1 MAANEFKTIR
11 ISKSIIFKSIVLLIV
26 SMSLIVVAGTAFF
39 TQRQLSLIFEWSHNN
54 NSSLLQQASMSA
66 HSEMQ
71 RFGNTLELLAKT
83 SAIQSMIHDTA
94 ASYLKSYN
102 ISSLFISGET
112 VSLFDR
118 EKKMICDNSMLTSTQ
133 VTYPI
138 DFSRITPHRP
148 LISPWYR
155 DENNTPT
162 RAFGTA
168 VTDLA
173 AGDGS
178 LVGNFSSKRLWKIFS
193 EHHIGQNGFLVAIN
207 ANGEI
212 IYHPNL
218 KKWLNGIHKISE
230 IGINDIDPKT
240 YEIETATF
248 ITLNDGN
255 TYLTN
260 YVYDPNYDLGLFSF
274 QPQAEINKLVTAV
287 ITSSIII
294 LVASIIALLF
304 TAIWLF
310 FILGRPMNKLISHI
324 KQINNGDLDI
334 DEINV
339 GRRDDEIGQ
348 LSKAFNTMHATIKR
362 QICEL
367 NAHRNMLEQEVK
379 ERTRELEIA
388 NAKLDIISRTDE
400 LTGLPNRR
408 DMNRTI
414 NNEIG
419 RSERSKKP
427 FCFIFI
433 DIDHFKHINDTYG
446 HSCGDKVLQEVAHT
460 IRGLLRRYDVLARYG
475 GEEFLT
481 LLPETDLDG
490 AAVVAER
497 FRKQVESLEFM
508 YADYKI
514 KVTITLGVTRFDP
527 KLGASRSIQ
536 TADKALYEGK
546 DSGRNKVIIWDPSRT
561 TEEDY
566 RAAAIE
572 LAEEQKANKRSKN
585 GLQK

>member
-1 MAANEFKTIR
+1 MAVNDFKTTR
-11 ISKSIIFKSIVLLIV
+11 IFKSIIFKSIFLLIV
-26 SMSLIVVAGTAFF
+26 SMSLIICAGTAIF
-39 TQRQLSLIFEWSHNN
+39 TQRQLNLIFEWSHNN
-54 NSSLLQQASMSA
+54 NSSLLQQASTTA
-66 HSEMQ
+66 HNEMQ
-71 RFGNTLELLAKT
+71 QFGSTLQLLAKT

-102 ISSLFISGET
+102 ISSLFVSGET

-118 EKKMICDNSMLTSTQ
+118 EKKMICDNSMLTSAPT
-133 VTYPI
+133 TYPI
-138 DFSRITPHRP
+138 DFGRITPHRP

-155 DENNTPT
+155 DESNTPT

-168 VTDLA
+168 VTDLT

-178 LVGNFSSKRLWKIFS
+178 LVGNFSSKRLWKVFS
-193 EHHIGQNGFLVAIN
+193 EHRIGQDGFLVAIN
-207 ANGEI
+207 ASGEI
-212 IYHPNL
+212 IYHPDL
-218 KKWLNGIHKISE
+218 KKWLNGTHKISE
-230 IGINDIDPKT
+230 LGINDIDPKN
-240 YEIETATF
+240 YEIKTATF

-255 TYLTN
+255 TYLAN
-260 YVYDPNYDLGLFSF
+260 YVYDSNYDLGLFAF
-274 QPQAEINKLVTAV
+274 QPQAEINKLVMAV
-287 ITSSIII
+287 ITASIII
-294 LVASIIALLF
+294 LVGSIIALL
-304 TAIWLF
+304 AMAVWLF
-310 FILGRPMNKLISHI
+310 FILGRPMNSLISHI
-324 KQINNGDLDI
+324 KQINNGDLDV

-408 DMNRTI
+408 DMNRTV

-433 DIDHFKHINDTYG
+433 DIDHFKSINDTYG
-446 HSCGDKVLQEVAHT
+446 HSCGDMVLREVAHT
-460 IRGLLRRYDVLARYG
+460 VRGLLRRYDVLARYG

-497 FRKQVESLEFM
+497 FRKQVEEQEYT
-508 YADYKI
+508 YADHKI

-527 KLGASRSIQ
+527 RLGASRSIQ

-546 DSGRNKVIIWDPSRT
+546 ETGRNRVIIWDPART
-561 TEEDY
+561 TEDDY

-572 LAEEQKANKRSKN
+572 LAEEQKARKQSKN
-585 GLQK
+585 KTYP

>member
-1 MAANEFKTIR
+1 MAVNDFKTTR
-11 ISKSIIFKSIVLLIV
+11 IFKSIIFKSIFLLIV
-26 SMSLIVVAGTAFF
+26 SMSLIICAGTAIF
-39 TQRQLSLIFEWSHNN
+39 TQRQLNLIFEWSHNN
-54 NSSLLQQASMSA
+54 NSSLLQQASTTA
-66 HSEMQ
+66 HNEMQ
-71 RFGNTLELLAKT
+71 QFGSTLQLLAKT

-102 ISSLFISGET
+102 ISSLFVSGET

-118 EKKMICDNSMLTSTQ
+118 EKKMICDNSMLTSAPT
-133 VTYPI
+133 TYPI
-138 DFSRITPHRP
+138 DFGRITPHRP

-155 DENNTPT
+155 DESNTPT

-168 VTDLA
+168 VTDLT

-178 LVGNFSSKRLWKIFS
+178 LVGNFSSKRLWKVFS
-193 EHHIGQNGFLVAIN
+193 EHRIGQDGFLVAIN
-207 ANGEI
+207 ASGEI
-212 IYHPNL
+212 IYHPDL
-218 KKWLNGIHKISE
+218 KKWLNGTHKISE
-230 IGINDIDPKT
+230 LGINDIDPKN
-240 YEIETATF
+240 YEIKTATF

-255 TYLTN
+255 TYLAN
-260 YVYDPNYDLGLFSF
+260 YVYDSNYDLGLFAF
-274 QPQAEINKLVTAV
+274 QPQAEINKLVMAV
-287 ITSSIII
+287 ITASIII
-294 LVASIIALLF
+294 LVGSIIALL
-304 TAIWLF
+304 AMAVWLF

-419 RSERSKKP
+419 RSGRSKKP

-433 DIDHFKHINDTYG
+433 DIDHFKKINDTYG
-446 HSCGDKVLQEVAHT
+446 HGCGDMVLQEVAHT

-497 FRKQVESLEFM
+497 FRKQVEDQEFT

-546 DSGRNKVIIWDPSRT
+546 DSGRNRVIIWDPART

-572 LAEEQKANKRSKN
+572 IAEEQKASKRSKK
-585 GLQK
+585 GFPQ

>member
-1 MAANEFKTIR
+1 MAASDIKTTR
-11 ISKSIIFKSIVLLIV
+11 ISKSIIFKSILLLIV
-26 SMSLIVVAGTAFF
+26 SMSLIIVSGTAFF
-39 TQRQLSLIFEWSHNN
+39 TQRQLNLIFEWSHNN
-54 NSSLLQQASMSA
+54 NSSLLQQASVSA

-71 RFGNTLELLAKT
+71 QFGNSLELLART
-83 SAIQSMIHDTA
+83 SAIQSMIPDTA
-94 ASYLKSYN
+94 ASYLKSYS
-102 ISSLFISGET
+102 ISSLFISGEMVT
-112 VSLFDR
+112 LFNR
-118 EKKMICDNSMLTSTQ
+118 EKKMICDNSMLDTPPAA
-133 VTYPI
+133 YPI

-155 DENNTPT
+155 DESNVPT

-168 VTDLA
+168 VTDLTS
-173 AGDGS
+173 GDGS
-178 LVGNFSSKRLWKIFS
+178 LIGNFSSKRLWKIFS
-193 EHHIGQNGFLVAIN
+193 EHRIGQNGFLVAIN
-207 ANGEI
+207 ASGEI

-218 KKWLNGIHKISE
+218 KKWLNGIHKINE
-230 IGINDIDPKT
+230 LGISDIDPKT
-240 YEIETATF
+240 YEIEAATF

-255 TYLTN
+255 TYLAN
-260 YVYDPNYDLGLFSF
+260 YTYDPNYDLGLFAF
-274 QPQAEINKLVTAV
+274 QPQDEINKLAMAV
-287 ITSSIII
+287 ITASVII
-294 LVASIIALLF
+294 LVASIIALLGM
-304 TAIWLF
+304 AIWLF
-310 FILGRPMNKLISHI
+310 FILGRPMNNLISHI
-324 KQINNGDLDI
+324 RQINNGDLDI
-334 DEINV
+334 GEINV
-339 GRRDDEIGQ
+339 GQRDDEIGQ
-348 LSKAFNTMHATIKR
+348 LSKAFNAMHATIKR

-433 DIDHFKHINDTYG
+433 DIDHFKSINDTYG
-446 HSCGDKVLQEVAHT
+446 HSCGDKILREVAHT
-460 IRGLLRRYDVLARYG
+460 VRGLLRRYDVLARYG

-497 FRKQVESLEFM
+497 FRKQVEEQVFT
-508 YADYKI
+508 YADHKI
-514 KVTITLGVTRFDP
+514 NVTITLGVTRFDP
-527 KLGASRSIQ
+527 RLGASRSIQ

-546 DSGRNKVIIWDPSRT
+546 ESGRNRVIIWAPERT
-561 TEEDY
+561 TEDDY

-572 LAEEQKANKRSKN
+572 LAEEQKANK
-585 GLQK
+585 QKKEGIL

>member
-1 MAANEFKTIR
+1 MAGNDFKTTR
-11 ISKSIIFKSIVLLIV
+11 ISKSIIFKSILLLIV
-26 SMSLIVVAGTAFF
+26 SMSLIIVSGTAFF

-66 HSEMQ
+66 HSEMHQ
-71 RFGNTLELLAKT
+71 FGSTLELLART
-83 SAIQSMIHDTA
+83 SAIQSMIPDTA

-112 VSLFDR
+112 ISLFNR
-118 EKKMICDNSMLTSTQ
+118 EKKMICDNSMLNSAPA
-133 VTYPI
+133 VYPI
-138 DFSRITPHRP
+138 DFTRITPHRP

-155 DENNTPT
+155 DESNTPT

-168 VTDLA
+168 VTDLT

-193 EHHIGQNGFLVAIN
+193 EHHIGKNGFLVAIN

-212 IYHPNL
+212 LYHPDL

-230 IGINDIDPKT
+230 IGINDIDPKN
-240 YEIETATF
+240 YEIKTATF

-255 TYLTN
+255 TYLAN
-260 YVYDPNYDLGLFSF
+260 YVYDSNYDLGLFAF
-274 QPQAEINKLVTAV
+274 QPQDEINKLVMAV
-287 ITSSIII
+287 ITASIII
-294 LVASIIALLF
+294 LVGSIIALL
-304 TAIWLF
+304 AMAVWLF

-324 KQINNGDLDI
+324 NQINNGDLDI

-339 GRRDDEIGQ
+339 GRRDDEIGL

-414 NNEIG
+414 RNEIG

-433 DIDHFKHINDTYG
+433 DIDHFKSINDTYG
-446 HSCGDKVLQEVAHT
+446 HSCGDMVLREVAHT
-460 IRGLLRRYDVLARYG
+460 VRGLLRRYDVLARYG

-497 FRKQVESLEFM
+497 FRKQVEEQEYT
-508 YADYKI
+508 YADHKI

-527 KLGASRSIQ
+527 RLGASRSIQ

-546 DSGRNKVIIWDPSRT
+546 ETGRNKVIIWDPART
-561 TEEDY
+561 TEDDY
-566 RAAAIE
+566 RSAAIE
-572 LAEEQKANKRSKN
+572 LAEEQKAMKRDKN
-585 GLQK
+585 ISFL

>member
-1 MAANEFKTIR
+1 MAGNDFKTTR
-11 ISKSIIFKSIVLLIV
+11 ISKSIIFKSILLLIV
-26 SMSLIVVAGTAFF
+26 SMSLIIVSGTAFF

-66 HSEMQ
+66 HSEMHQ
-71 RFGNTLELLAKT
+71 FGSTLELLART
-83 SAIQSMIHDTA
+83 SAIQNMIPDTA

-112 VSLFDR
+112 ISLFNR
-118 EKKMICDNSMLTSTQ
+118 EKKMICDNSMLNSAPA
-133 VTYPI
+133 VYPI
-138 DFSRITPHRP
+138 DFTRITPHRP

-155 DENNTPT
+155 DESNTPT

-168 VTDLA
+168 VTDLT

-193 EHHIGQNGFLVAIN
+193 EHHIGKNGFLVAIN

-212 IYHPNL
+212 LYHPDL

-230 IGINDIDPKT
+230 IGINDIDPKN
-240 YEIETATF
+240 YEIKTATF

-255 TYLTN
+255 TYLAN
-260 YVYDPNYDLGLFSF
+260 YVYDSNYDLGLFAF
-274 QPQAEINKLVTAV
+274 QPQDEINKLVMAV
-287 ITSSIII
+287 ITASIII
-294 LVASIIALLF
+294 LVGSIIALL
-304 TAIWLF
+304 AMAVWLF

-324 KQINNGDLDI
+324 NQINNGDLDI

-339 GRRDDEIGQ
+339 GRRDDEIGL

-414 NNEIG
+414 RNEIG

-433 DIDHFKHINDTYG
+433 DIDHFKSINDTYG
-446 HSCGDKVLQEVAHT
+446 HSCGDMVLREVAHT
-460 IRGLLRRYDVLARYG
+460 VRGLLRRYDVLARYG

-497 FRKQVESLEFM
+497 FRKQVEEQEYT
-508 YADYKI
+508 YADHKI

-527 KLGASRSIQ
+527 RLGASRSIQ

-546 DSGRNKVIIWDPSRT
+546 ETGRNKVIIWDPART
-561 TEEDY
+561 TEDDY
-566 RAAAIE
+566 RSAAIE
-572 LAEEQKANKRSKN
+572 LAEEQKAMKRDKN
-585 GLQK
+585 ISFL

>member
-1 MAANEFKTIR
+1 MAGNDFKTTR
-11 ISKSIIFKSIVLLIV
+11 ISKSIIFKSILLLIV
-26 SMSLIVVAGTAFF
+26 SMSLIIVSGTAFF

-66 HSEMQ
+66 HSEMHQ
-71 RFGNTLELLAKT
+71 FGSTLELLART
-83 SAIQSMIHDTA
+83 SAIQSMIPDTA

-112 VSLFDR
+112 ISLFNR
-118 EKKMICDNSMLTSTQ
+118 EKKMICDNSMLNSAPA
-133 VTYPI
+133 VYPI
-138 DFSRITPHRP
+138 DFTRITPHRP

-155 DENNTPT
+155 DESNTPT

-168 VTDLA
+168 VTDLT

-193 EHHIGQNGFLVAIN
+193 EHHIGKNGFLVAIN

-212 IYHPNL
+212 LYHPDL

-230 IGINDIDPKT
+230 IGINDIDPKN
-240 YEIETATF
+240 YEIKTATF

-255 TYLTN
+255 TYLAN
-260 YVYDPNYDLGLFSF
+260 YVYDSNYDLGLFAF
-274 QPQAEINKLVTAV
+274 QPQDEINKLVMAV
-287 ITSSIII
+287 ITASIII
-294 LVASIIALLF
+294 LVGSIIALL
-304 TAIWLF
+304 AMAVWLF

-324 KQINNGDLDI
+324 NQINNGDLDI

-339 GRRDDEIGQ
+339 GRRDDEIGL

-414 NNEIG
+414 RNEIG
-419 RSERSKKP
+419 RSERSKKQ

-433 DIDHFKHINDTYG
+433 DIDHFKSINDTYG
-446 HSCGDKVLQEVAHT
+446 HSCGDMVLREVAHT
-460 IRGLLRRYDVLARYG
+460 VRGLLRRYDVLARYG

-497 FRKQVESLEFM
+497 FRKQVEEQEYT
-508 YADYKI
+508 YADHKI

-527 KLGASRSIQ
+527 RLGASRSIQ

-546 DSGRNKVIIWDPSRT
+546 ETGRNKVIIWDPART
-561 TEEDY
+561 TEDDY
-566 RAAAIE
+566 RSAAIE
-572 LAEEQKANKRSKN
+572 LAEEQKAMKRDKN
-585 GLQK
+585 ISFL

>member
-1 MAANEFKTIR
+1 MATSDIKTTR
-11 ISKSIIFKSIVLLIV
+11 ISKSIIFKSILLLIV
-26 SMSLIVVAGTAFF
+26 SMSLIIVSGTAFF

-54 NSSLLQQASMSA
+54 NSGLLQQASMTA

-71 RFGNTLELLAKT
+71 QFGSTLELLAKT
-83 SAIQSMIHDTA
+83 SAIQSMIPDTA

-112 VSLFDR
+112 VTLFNR
-118 EKKMICDNSMLTSTQ
+118 EKKMICDNSMLTSAPT
-133 VTYPI
+133 VYPI

-148 LISPWYR
+148 LLSPWYR
-155 DENNTPT
+155 DESDTPT

-168 VTDLA
+168 VTDLSS
-173 AGDGS
+173 GDGS

-193 EHHIGQNGFLVAIN
+193 EHRIGKNGFLVAIN
-207 ANGEI
+207 ASGEI
-212 IYHPNL
+212 LYHPDL

-230 IGINDIDPKT
+230 LGINDVDPKT
-240 YEIETATF
+240 YEIDKATF
-248 ITLNDGN
+248 ISLNDGN

-274 QPQAEINKLVTAV
+274 QPQGEINKLASAV
-287 ITSSIII
+287 ITASVII
-294 LVASIIALLF
+294 LVASIIALLA

-310 FILGRPMNKLISHI
+310 FILGRPMNSLITHI

-348 LSKAFNTMHATIKR
+348 LSKAFNTMHGTIKR

-408 DMNRTI
+408 DMNRTVS
-414 NNEIG
+414 NEIG

-433 DIDHFKHINDTYG
+433 DIDHFKSINDTYG
-446 HSCGDKVLQEVAHT
+446 HSCGDMVLREVAHT

-497 FRKQVESLEFM
+497 FRKQVEEQEFT
-508 YADYKI
+508 YADHKI

-527 KLGASRSIQ
+527 RLGASRSIQ

-546 DSGRNKVIIWDPSRT
+546 ETGRNRVIIWTPDRT

-572 LAEEQKANKRSKN
+572 LAEEQKASQQNKGKAFP
-585 GLQK
+585 

>member
-1 MAANEFKTIR
+1 MAGNDFKTTR
-11 ISKSIIFKSIVLLIV
+11 ISKSIIFKSILLLIV
-26 SMSLIVVAGTAFF
+26 SMSLIIVSGTAFF

-66 HSEMQ
+66 HSEMHQ
-71 RFGNTLELLAKT
+71 FGSTLELLART
-83 SAIQSMIHDTA
+83 SAIQSMIPDTA

-112 VSLFDR
+112 ISLFNR
-118 EKKMICDNSMLTSTQ
+118 EKKMICDNSMLNSAPA
-133 VTYPI
+133 VYPI
-138 DFSRITPHRP
+138 DFTRITPHRP

-155 DENNTPT
+155 DESNTPT

-168 VTDLA
+168 VTDLT

-193 EHHIGQNGFLVAIN
+193 EHHIGKNGFLVAIN

-212 IYHPNL
+212 LYHPDL

-230 IGINDIDPKT
+230 IGINDIDPKN
-240 YEIETATF
+240 YEIKTATF

-255 TYLTN
+255 TYLAN
-260 YVYDPNYDLGLFSF
+260 YVYDSNYDLGLFAF
-274 QPQAEINKLVTAV
+274 QPQDEINKLVMAV
-287 ITSSIII
+287 ITASIII
-294 LVASIIALLF
+294 LVGSIIALL
-304 TAIWLF
+304 AMAVWLF

-324 KQINNGDLDI
+324 NQINNGDLDI

-339 GRRDDEIGQ
+339 GRRDDEIGL

-414 NNEIG
+414 RNEIG

-433 DIDHFKHINDTYG
+433 DIDHFKSINDTYG
-446 HSCGDKVLQEVAHT
+446 HSCGDMVLREVAHT
-460 IRGLLRRYDVLARYG
+460 VRGLLRRYDVLARYG

-497 FRKQVESLEFM
+497 FRKQVEEQEYT
-508 YADYKI
+508 YADHKI
-514 KVTITLGVTRFDP
+514 KVTITLGVTRFNP
-527 KLGASRSIQ
+527 RLGASRSIQ

-546 DSGRNKVIIWDPSRT
+546 ETGRNKVIIWDPART
-561 TEEDY
+561 TEDDY
-566 RAAAIE
+566 RSAAIE
-572 LAEEQKANKRSKN
+572 LAEEQKAMKRDKN
-585 GLQK
+585 ISFL

>member
-1 MAANEFKTIR
+1 MAVSDFKTTR
-11 ISKSIIFKSIVLLIV
+11 FSKSIIFKSIMLLIV
-26 SMSLIVVAGTAFF
+26 SMSLIIVTGTAFF
-39 TQRQLSLIFEWSHNN
+39 TQRQLSLIFEWSHSN
-54 NSSLLQQASMSA
+54 NSSLLQQVSTTA
-66 HSEMQ
+66 HNEMQ
-71 RFGNTLELLAKT
+71 QFGSTLELLART
-83 SAIQSMIHDTA
+83 SAIQSMIPDTA
-94 ASYLKSYN
+94 ASYLKSYS

-112 VSLFDR
+112 VTLFNR
-118 EKKMICDNSMLTSTQ
+118 EKKMISDNSMLDSPPT
-133 VTYPI
+133 TYPI

-148 LISPWYR
+148 HITPWYR
-155 DENNTPT
+155 DESNTPT
-162 RAFGTA
+162 RAFGAA

-173 AGDGS
+173 MGDGS

-207 ANGEI
+207 SSGEI
-212 IYHPNL
+212 IYHPDL
-218 KKWLNGIHKISE
+218 KKWLNGTHKISE
-230 IGINDIDPKT
+230 LGIQDIDPKT

-255 TYLTN
+255 TYLAN
-260 YVYDPNYDLGLFSF
+260 YVYDPNYDLGLFAF
-274 QPQAEINKLVTAV
+274 QPQAEINKLAMAV
-287 ITSSIII
+287 ITASVII
-294 LVASIIALLF
+294 LVASIIALLVM
-304 TAIWLF
+304 AIWLF
-310 FILGRPMNKLISHI
+310 FILGRPMNSLISHI

-339 GRRDDEIGQ
+339 GQRDDEIGQ
-348 LSKAFNTMHATIKR
+348 LSKAFNAMHATIKR

-433 DIDHFKHINDTYG
+433 DIDHFKSINDTYG
-446 HSCGDKVLQEVAHT
+446 HSCGDMVLREVAHT

-497 FRKQVESLEFM
+497 FRKQVAEQVFT

-514 KVTITLGVTRFDP
+514 NVTITLGVTRFDP
-527 KLGASRSIQ
+527 RLGASRSIQ

-546 DSGRNKVIIWDPSRT
+546 ESGRNRVIIWAPERT
-561 TEEDY
+561 TEDDY

-572 LAEEQKANKRSKN
+572 LAEEQKANK
-585 GLQK
+585 QKKGGIL

>member
-1 MAANEFKTIR
+1 MAGNDFKTTR
-11 ISKSIIFKSIVLLIV
+11 ISKSIIFKSILLLIV
-26 SMSLIVVAGTAFF
+26 SMSLIIVSGTAFF

-66 HSEMQ
+66 HSEMHQ
-71 RFGNTLELLAKT
+71 FGSTLELLART
-83 SAIQSMIHDTA
+83 SAIQSMIPDTA

-112 VSLFDR
+112 ISLFNR
-118 EKKMICDNSMLTSTQ
+118 EKKMICDNSMLNSAPA
-133 VTYPI
+133 VYPI
-138 DFSRITPHRP
+138 DFTRITPHRP

-155 DENNTPT
+155 DESNTPT

-168 VTDLA
+168 VTDLT

-193 EHHIGQNGFLVAIN
+193 EHHIGKNGFLVAIN

-212 IYHPNL
+212 LYHPDL

-230 IGINDIDPKT
+230 IGINDINPKN
-240 YEIETATF
+240 YEIKTATF

-255 TYLTN
+255 TYLAN
-260 YVYDPNYDLGLFSF
+260 YVYDSNYDLGLFAF
-274 QPQAEINKLVTAV
+274 QPQDEINKLVMAV
-287 ITSSIII
+287 ITASIII
-294 LVASIIALLF
+294 LVGSIIALL
-304 TAIWLF
+304 AMAVWLF

-324 KQINNGDLDI
+324 NQINNGDLDI

-339 GRRDDEIGQ
+339 GRRDDEIGL

-414 NNEIG
+414 RNEIG

-433 DIDHFKHINDTYG
+433 DIDHFKSINDTYG
-446 HSCGDKVLQEVAHT
+446 HSCGDMVLREVAHT
-460 IRGLLRRYDVLARYG
+460 VRGLLRRYDVLARYG

-497 FRKQVESLEFM
+497 FRKQVEEQEYT
-508 YADYKI
+508 YADHKI

-527 KLGASRSIQ
+527 RLGASRSIQ

-546 DSGRNKVIIWDPSRT
+546 ETGRNKVIIWDPART
-561 TEEDY
+561 TEDDY
-566 RAAAIE
+566 RSAAIE
-572 LAEEQKANKRSKN
+572 LAEEQKAMKRDKN
-585 GLQK
+585 ISFL

>member
-1 MAANEFKTIR
+1 MAVNDFKTTR
-11 ISKSIIFKSIVLLIV
+11 IFKSIIFKSIFLLIV
-26 SMSLIVVAGTAFF
+26 SMSLIICAGTAIF
-39 TQRQLSLIFEWSHNN
+39 TQRQLNLIFEWSHNN
-54 NSSLLQQASMSA
+54 NSSLLQQASTTA
-66 HSEMQ
+66 HNEMQ
-71 RFGNTLELLAKT
+71 QFGSTLQLLAKT

-102 ISSLFISGET
+102 ISSLFVSGET

-118 EKKMICDNSMLTSTQ
+118 EKKMICDNSMLTSAPT
-133 VTYPI
+133 TYPI
-138 DFSRITPHRP
+138 DFGRITPHRP

-155 DENNTPT
+155 DESNTPT

-168 VTDLA
+168 VTDLT

-178 LVGNFSSKRLWKIFS
+178 LVGNFSSKRLWKVFS
-193 EHHIGQNGFLVAIN
+193 EHRIGQDGFLVAIN
-207 ANGEI
+207 ASGEI
-212 IYHPNL
+212 IYHPDL
-218 KKWLNGIHKISE
+218 KKWLNGTHKISE
-230 IGINDIDPKT
+230 LGINNIDPKN
-240 YEIETATF
+240 YEIKTATF

-255 TYLTN
+255 TYLAN
-260 YVYDPNYDLGLFSF
+260 YVYDSNYDLGLFAF
-274 QPQAEINKLVTAV
+274 QPQAEINKLVMAV
-287 ITSSIII
+287 ITASIII
-294 LVASIIALLF
+294 LVGSIIALL
-304 TAIWLF
+304 AMAVWLF
-310 FILGRPMNKLISHI
+310 FILGRPMNSLISHI
-324 KQINNGDLDI
+324 KQINNGDLDV

-433 DIDHFKHINDTYG
+433 DIDHFKSINDTYG
-446 HSCGDKVLQEVAHT
+446 HSCGDMVLREVAHT
-460 IRGLLRRYDVLARYG
+460 VRGLLRRYDVLARYG

-497 FRKQVESLEFM
+497 FRKQVEEQEYT
-508 YADYKI
+508 YADHKI

-527 KLGASRSIQ
+527 RLGASRSIQ

-546 DSGRNKVIIWDPSRT
+546 ETGRNRVIIWDPART
-561 TEEDY
+561 TEDDY

-572 LAEEQKANKRSKN
+572 LAEEQKARKQSKN
-585 GLQK
+585 KTYP

>member
-1 MAANEFKTIR
+1 MAGNDFKTTR
-11 ISKSIIFKSIVLLIV
+11 ISKSIIFKSILLLIV
-26 SMSLIVVAGTAFF
+26 SMSLIIVSGTAFF

-66 HSEMQ
+66 HSEMHQ
-71 RFGNTLELLAKT
+71 FGSTLELLART
-83 SAIQSMIHDTA
+83 SAIQSMIPDTA

-112 VSLFDR
+112 ISLFNR
-118 EKKMICDNSMLTSTQ
+118 EKKMICDNSMLNSAPA
-133 VTYPI
+133 VYPI
-138 DFSRITPHRP
+138 DFTRITPHRP

-155 DENNTPT
+155 DESNTPT

-168 VTDLA
+168 VTDLT

-193 EHHIGQNGFLVAIN
+193 EHHIGKNGFLVAIN

-212 IYHPNL
+212 LYHPDL

-230 IGINDIDPKT
+230 IGINDIDPKN
-240 YEIETATF
+240 YEIKTATF

-255 TYLTN
+255 TYLAN
-260 YVYDPNYDLGLFSF
+260 YVYDSNYDLGLFAF
-274 QPQAEINKLVTAV
+274 QPQDEINKLVMAV
-287 ITSSIII
+287 ITASIII
-294 LVASIIALLF
+294 LVGSIIALL
-304 TAIWLF
+304 AMAVWLI

-324 KQINNGDLDI
+324 NQINNGDLDI

-339 GRRDDEIGQ
+339 GRRDDEIGL

-414 NNEIG
+414 RNEIG

-433 DIDHFKHINDTYG
+433 DIDHFKSINDTYG
-446 HSCGDKVLQEVAHT
+446 HSCGDMVLREVAHT
-460 IRGLLRRYDVLARYG
+460 VRGLLRRYDVLARYG

-497 FRKQVESLEFM
+497 FRKQVEEQEYT
-508 YADYKI
+508 YADHKI

-527 KLGASRSIQ
+527 RLGASRSIQ

-546 DSGRNKVIIWDPSRT
+546 ETGRNKVIIWDPART
-561 TEEDY
+561 TEDDY
-566 RAAAIE
+566 RSAAIE
-572 LAEEQKANKRSKN
+572 LAEEQKAMKRDKN
-585 GLQK
+585 ISFL

>member
-1 MAANEFKTIR
+1 MAGNDFKTTR
-11 ISKSIIFKSIVLLIV
+11 ISKSIIFKSILLLIV
-26 SMSLIVVAGTAFF
+26 SMSLIIVSGTAFF

-66 HSEMQ
+66 HSEMHQ
-71 RFGNTLELLAKT
+71 FGSTLELLART
-83 SAIQSMIHDTA
+83 SAIQSMIPDTA

-112 VSLFDR
+112 ISLFNR
-118 EKKMICDNSMLTSTQ
+118 EKKMICDNSMLNSAPA
-133 VTYPI
+133 VYPI
-138 DFSRITPHRP
+138 DFTRITPHRP

-155 DENNTPT
+155 DESNTPT

-168 VTDLA
+168 VTDLT

-193 EHHIGQNGFLVAIN
+193 EHHIGKNGFLVAIN

-212 IYHPNL
+212 LYHPDL

-230 IGINDIDPKT
+230 IGINDIDPKN
-240 YEIETATF
+240 YEIKTATF

-255 TYLTN
+255 TYLAN
-260 YVYDPNYDLGLFSF
+260 YVYDSNYDLGLFAF
-274 QPQAEINKLVTAV
+274 QPQDEINKLVMAV
-287 ITSSIII
+287 ITASIII
-294 LVASIIALLF
+294 LVGSIIALL
-304 TAIWLF
+304 AMAVWLF

-324 KQINNGDLDI
+324 NQINNGDLDI

-339 GRRDDEIGQ
+339 GRRDDEIGL

-414 NNEIG
+414 RNEIG

-433 DIDHFKHINDTYG
+433 DIDHFKSINDTYG
-446 HSCGDKVLQEVAHT
+446 HSCGDMVLINTYH
-460 IRGLLRRYDVLARYG
+460 
-475 GEEFLT
+475 
-481 LLPETDLDG
+481 
-490 AAVVAER
+490 
-497 FRKQVESLEFM
+497 S
-508 YADYKI
+508 
-514 KVTITLGVTRFDP
+514 TRF
-527 KLGASRSIQ
+527 
-536 TADKALYEGK
+536 
-546 DSGRNKVIIWDPSRT
+546 
-561 TEEDY
+561 
-566 RAAAIE
+566 
-572 LAEEQKANKRSKN
+572 
-585 GLQK
+585 